1 MIGGV
6 GEIRQPNER
15 APAGAASHRGARLAA
30 AWFVLLL
37 LAAGSLAL
45 WIGIPAGSLWLASHL
60 SESTGLHLPIA
71 LAVMIPAMFAGGAL
85 LSWLNLLYLRIT
97 GGEVVGTG
105 AFRVRRKGPL
115 EPLMVV
121 SIVIAVICLFVWF
134 FFFAE
139 NPNQAMFG

>member
-1 MIGGV
+1 M
-6 GEIRQPNER
+6 RQPNER
-15 APAGAASHRGARLAA
+15 VPAGAATHRGSRLAA

-45 WIGIPAGSLWLASHL
+45 WIGIPAGSLWVASHVT
-60 SESTGLHLPIA
+60 ESTGLHLPIA

-134 FFFAE
+134 FFVAE
-139 NPNQAMFG
+139 NPNPPTFG

>member
-1 MIGGV
+1 MNQPRNDVRGG
-6 GEIRQPNER
+6 
-15 APAGAASHRGARLAA
+15 GAASAAHRGSRLAA

-37 LAAGSLAL
+37 LAVGTLAL

-60 SESTGLHLPIA
+60 SESTALHLPLA
-71 LAVMIPAMFAGGAL
+71 LAVMIPAMVAGGAL

-97 GGEVVGTG
+97 GGEIVGTG
-105 AFRVRRKGPL
+105 AFRVKRKGPL

-121 SIVIAVICLFVWF
+121 SIVLAVICLFVWF

-139 NPNQAMFG
+139 NPNLAGLS